1 VSSDPLE
8 PFHGQDED
16 RRAADLDLERIG
28 HEKLARLHD
37 RRHRVDHLGPGVAC
51 LADDAE
57 DVIDLGIVDAEN
69 DRRVRLLEEATGAVQ
84 SRGPEVAVQ
93 QGVDEGPRVLV
104 VDDRDDELHGA
115 EYRRAAS
122 TFDVQL
128 GVGRSVLVRS
138 GATAPCRG
146 SGGVRCGPP
155 EVRNRTREGEASVSP
170 SADRPSPLDALAAG
184 VAAVVHG
191 PDLDEAIGS
200 LLGGVVAAVGATSAT
215 VSLQD
220 PDRPDPELAL
230 TIGLDEAAQQ
240 AAVAAA
246 ADPAHPLTT
255 AARERIEASAGSTLA
270 VPLIAARDGIDEAL
284 GAIAITFPDRTT
296 PTEADTTLIRLVAN
310 ITALAV
316 DRARLAST
324 VAERS
329 EWFERLAHTDPLTG
343 LANLRTISR
352 VLELE
357 IARAGRQGSEV
368 SVAIFDVDD
377 FAATNEAAGRDA
389 GDDVLRTI
397 AAVLAGSVRLVDTV
411 ARSGADEFLLVAP
424 GSAGA
429 TVAQRVLDGI
439 ADLPSVGGRTV
450 SVAAGVA
457 RFPNDGSDAESV
469 LAAAQG
475 ALERSRTG
483 GRGEVE
489 TTEA

>member
-1 VSSDPLE
+1 MS
-8 PFHGQDED
+8 Q
-16 RRAADLDLERIG
+16 
-28 HEKLARLHD
+28 
-37 RRHRVDHLGPGVAC
+37 
-51 LADDAE
+51 
-57 DVIDLGIVDAEN
+57 
-69 DRRVRLLEEATGAVQ
+69 T
-84 SRGPEVAVQ
+84 
-93 QGVDEGPRVLV
+93 
-104 VDDRDDELHGA
+104 
-115 EYRRAAS
+115 
-122 TFDVQL
+122 
-128 GVGRSVLVRS
+128 
-138 GATAPCRG
+138 
-146 SGGVRCGPP
+146 
-155 EVRNRTREGEASVSP
+155 
-170 SADRPSPLDALAAG
+170 ADRPAPLEALAAG

-200 LLGGVVAAVGATSAT
+200 LLGAVVAAVGATSAT

-220 PDRPDPELAL
+220 PDRPDPDLAL

-246 ADPAHPLTT
+246 ADPDHPLTT
-255 AARERIEASAGSTLA
+255 AARDRVEASAGSTIA
-270 VPLIAARDGIDEAL
+270 FPLIAARDGIDEAL
-284 GAIAITFPDRTT
+284 GAIAITFPDGTG
-296 PTEADTTLIRLVAN
+296 PTDADGTLIRLVAD

-324 VAERS
+324 VTERS
-329 EWFERLAHTDPLTG
+329 DWFERLAHTDPLTG

-357 IARAGRQGSEV
+357 IARAGRQASEV

-377 FAATNEAAGRDA
+377 FAATNENAGRDA
-389 GDDVLRTI
+389 GDDVLRAV

-429 TVAQRVLDGI
+429 MVAQRVLDGI
-439 ADLPSVGGRTV
+439 AGLPPVAGRPV

-457 RFPNDGSDAESV
+457 RFPNDGTDTEAV
-469 LAAAQG
+469 LAAAQS

-489 TTEA
+489 TTGS